1 MATEKV
7 QFELWALQCARNVW
21 RKAAHKLLVNGH
33 ARFGTF
39 DDGAAP
45 DPVHRHEQA
54 ALDVFR
60 EKVEQDVSSAV
71 PSFRS
76 TAQQIE
82 AAAALHADLL
92 AQAADAPQVA
102 ELLALLKG
110 GGARVAQGVSASD
123 ASGVAEAAFDGE
135 QEQEQ
140 EEEQEKEQE
149 QQQQKEQEVE
159 VQEVDEFRREKYAR
173 DDEHTKAWPLTALG
187 APPKPMADPRS
198 APAGAAQAGFYP
210 ASEFAVH
217 RSLLGGND
225 GGLHWPPSLLLS
237 SEHTHPRW
245 RFTSHRRLKNVIVVM
260 EWAPPGAPPPA
271 VALLPPTEAQ
281 HAKLRRAR
289 ELYDREGAGKLGAA
303 ALGHALTDALGL
315 LPEDDEERAAAA
327 KLSANGAAAQEV
339 QRLLHEKPFLRG
351 ADGRY
356 WVALSLREAESL
368 RGALHICQDEGRPVA
383 AGANVGLRLGTTLLD
398 GVGGGGGGAYAA
410 PRRLQLESA
419 VHAFRFIDCQPSYTP
434 PQCRLLLRM
443 LAADPPEARARW
455 FADVCA

>member
-1 MATEKV
+1 M
-7 QFELWALQCARNVW
+7 
-21 RKAAHKLLVNGH
+21 
-33 ARFGTF
+33 
-39 DDGAAP
+39 
-45 DPVHRHEQA
+45 
-54 ALDVFR
+54 
-60 EKVEQDVSSAV
+60 
-71 PSFRS
+71 
-76 TAQQIE
+76 
-82 AAAALHADLL
+82 
-92 AQAADAPQVA
+92 
-102 ELLALLKG
+102 
-110 GGARVAQGVSASD
+110 
-123 ASGVAEAAFDGE
+123 
-135 QEQEQ
+135 
-140 EEEQEKEQE
+140 
-149 QQQQKEQEVE
+149 
-159 VQEVDEFRREKYAR
+159 QEVDEFRREKYAR
-173 DDEHTKAWPLTALG
+173 DDEHEGVAAHR
-187 APPKPMADPRS
+187 ARRAAKPMADPRS
-198 APAGAAQAGFYP
+198 AGRRRAGFYP

-225 GGLHWPPSLLLS
+225 GGLHGAVAAAFVGAHAPALAVHLAPPP
-237 SEHTHPRW
+237 EECD
-245 RFTSHRRLKNVIVVM
+245 RRD

-443 LAADPPEARARW
+443 LVADPPEARARW
-455 FADVCA
+455 FADVCACRRRPQKQLSAHGAAGWRWCHRPTSRRWWWRRRRSGASPPRWARRSARTTSSARRRRGATS